1 MGVSEVRIPK
11 QKRSAE
17 KRQAIIQAG
26 FTLFCEK
33 GYYRTNTAEIAKAAG
48 VSTGIV
54 YSYFHDKKDIL
65 KEAVHLYVVRLEK
78 EFSVFF
84 NADMK
89 KEELPS
95 VIEGFVD
102 AVVSSHTMNRKA
114 HNEFLALAFLD
125 GDIDILF
132 EEFENRILYR
142 LSQKLIAAGYE
153 EKHIMEKL
161 RIAYGIVEQFCHD
174 QMNGKIREEERK
186 YFGQLII
193 STILSL
199 LES

>member
-26 FTLFCEK
+26 FALFCEK

-78 EFSVFF
+78 EFSVFL
-84 NADMK
+84 MQ
-89 KEELPS
+89 
-95 VIEGFVD
+95 
-102 AVVSSHTMNRKA
+102 T
-114 HNEFLALAFLD
+114 
-125 GDIDILF
+125 
-132 EEFENRILYR
+132 
-142 LSQKLIAAGYE
+142 
-153 EKHIMEKL
+153 
-161 RIAYGIVEQFCHD
+161 
-174 QMNGKIREEERK
+174 
-186 YFGQLII
+186 
-193 STILSL
+193 
-199 LES
+199 